1 MTQIVAPDIAG
12 ARSRKLP
19 KRTAPVVFAFL
30 MALIMAF
37 LMCCV
42 IVAAS
47 DGITAGYMSDVL
59 KAYSLAM
66 PAAFVCVL
74 IVRPLVARLVPL
86 FVQVG

>member
-1 MTQIVAPDIAG
+1 
-12 ARSRKLP
+12 
-19 KRTAPVVFAFL
+19 

-37 LMCCV
+37 LMSCV

-47 DGITAGYMSDVL
+47 DGISAGYVSGVL

-74 IVRPLVARLVPL
+74 IVRPLVVRLVPV
-86 FVQVG
+86 FVQMR